1 MYSFMENYNDYNQV
15 EMVEKDKV
23 KPTFILEWG
32 AYAYNVL
39 WFGLCNFLVTFQEVI
54 TKTFKNFLND
64 FMQALLDN
72 FNVYGNKG
80 DRMYQLQK
88 CL

>member
-1 MYSFMENYNDYNQV
+1 MIWFMQFSCHISRSDNED
-15 EMVEKDKV
+15 
-23 KPTFILEWG
+23 
-32 AYAYNVL
+32 
-39 WFGLCNFLVTFQEVI
+39 FQE
-54 TKTFKNFLND
+54 FFND

-80 DRMYQLQK
+80 DHMYQLQK